1 MADYDG
7 FVYRP
12 IYKGKKGRW
21 CDGAEIDSQVMEIIG
36 GPDALEDF
44 FCETVIWAEGIKSEK
59 AVQGAKLMLKW
70 LKEGWETPEMGQD
83 EIDDMH
89 DRMLSELFNWCVFNH
104 GHCRSLI
111 IRSDGIEDETYI
123 QEEIDKRNEAG
134 L

>member
-12 IYKGKKGRW
+12 TYKGKKGRW
-21 CDGAEIDSQVMEIIG
+21 CDGGEIDSQVMEMIG

-44 FCETVIWAEGIKSEK
+44 FCETVVWAEGVKSEK

-70 LKEGWETPEMGQD
+70 LKEGWETPEMDD
-83 EIDDMH
+83 EEKNELH
-89 DRMLSELFNWCVFNH
+89 QRMLTELFNWCVFNH
-104 GHCRSLI
+104 GHCRSLT
-111 IRSDGIEDETYI
+111 IRADGIENREY
-123 QEEIDKRNEAG
+123 EEYEIDRRNEAG